1 MKDKPQPKSESTLE
15 KALNV
20 WLAYLAQKNQP
31 EAERT
36 LRVINRKALKVPWK
50 K

>member
-1 MKDKPQPKSESTLE
+1 MKDIPQPKPESQLE
-15 KALNV
+15 KTISV
-20 WLAYLAQKNQP
+20 WLAYLVQKNQA
-31 EAERT
+31 EADRT